1 MFEVFADV
9 LLPIV
14 IIVALGY
21 VFYRASAPDIQPLN
35 RVSLY
40 LLSPA
45 LIFSSLVEA
54 DIAGGEGLRV
64 VGFMLI
70 LTAAMFILSG
80 VLGLTLRLSRES
92 TAAMMLCTM
101 FSNAGNYG
109 LPVAFFA
116 FGQQGFERAVLFFV
130 TQGVLAQI
138 LGLYIAGSGHSD
150 YKDGLKRLVQLPQIY
165 AVAAALLARWAGPE
179 LFTSSQSVAN
189 DLFRGVSLLGD
200 AAIPVLLVV
209 LGMQLA
215 QTRIDRADGV
225 EISLAVGL
233 RLLAS
238 IPISYG
244 IAVLLGLDPLSTR
257 LAVILGSMPTAVNVI
272 ILAIEFDIR
281 PKLVSSIVI
290 VSTALSLVTLTALLS
305 VSGAG

>member
-1 MFEVFADV
+1 MFDVFADV

-21 VFYRASAPDIQPLN
+21 VFYRISAPDLRPLN

-54 DIAGGEGLRV
+54 NIAGDEGVRIV
-64 VGFMLI
+64 SFMLM
-70 LTAAMFILSG
+70 LTGAMFVLSWAVG
-80 VLGLTLRLSRES
+80 RALSLSREG

-109 LPVAFFA
+109 LPLALFA

-130 TQGVLAQI
+130 TQGVLAQV
-138 LGLYIAGSGHSD
+138 LGLYIASSGNGG
-150 YKDGLKRLVQLPQIY
+150 YKDGLKRLMYTPQIY

-179 LFTSSQSVAN
+179 ILTSSQSVAN
-189 DLFRGVSLLGD
+189 DLFRGISLLGD
-200 AAIPVLLVV
+200 AAIPLLLVI

-215 QTRIDRADGV
+215 QTSIDRADRT
-225 EISLAVGL
+225 EISLAVTL
-233 RLLAS
+233 RLLVS
-238 IPISYG
+238 IPLAYG
-244 IAVLLGLDPLSTR
+244 IAQLLGLDPLSTK
-257 LAVILGSMPTAVNVI
+257 LAIILGSMPTAVNVI
-272 ILAIEFDIR
+272 IMAIEFDVR
-281 PKLVSSIVI
+281 PKLVSSTVI
-290 VSTALSLVTLTALLS
+290 VSTALSLPILTLLLWFF
-305 VSGAG
+305 GAG